1 MPTPLTLLFQ
11 PASGIH
17 NSNAMLESAVGRML
31 PATRQKS
38 GRPVS
43 VLLLPGGVKLPPV
56 TCCAIVITAS
66 GGSGPARLAQ
76 GVAASAEVATSA
88 VVPSS
93 PAAEANFTIRFIGC
107 VSSDVLPCAVA
118 APAPRTLPASQST
131 QSDFYMR
138 TTIPIVGACQLPISG
153 RGCGEVAGCF
163 ALSPDEVLTH
173 RRCGLAPVM
182 HGGRLVDSRLVT

>member
-1 MPTPLTLLFQ
+1 MVPARPPWPTPLNWLFQ

-17 NSNAMLESAVGRML
+17 NSNAMLESAVGLML

-93 PAAEANFTIRFIGC
+93 PAAEANFTMRFIGC
-107 VSSDVLPCAVA
+107 VSSDLLLCASA
-118 APAPRTLPASQST
+118 APSPWTLPASQST
-131 QSDFYMR
+131 HSDVYIG
-138 TTIPIVGACQLPISG
+138 TTIPT
-153 RGCGEVAGCF
+153 
-163 ALSPDEVLTH
+163 DEVYQIPILS
-173 RRCGLAPVM
+173 C
-182 HGGRLVDSRLVT
+182 